1 MALKYL
7 MDENID
13 PIYPTQIR
21 SKQVELIIRVIGE
34 PFIPAKGT
42 KDPEILEWCEKYDF
56 ILVTNN
62 RKSMPVHL
70 NDHLQANHHIPGIFI
85 LNANLSV
92 GQNID
97 ELILIAECSFVNEY
111 QDQII
116 HLPITKEVS

>member
-21 SKQVELIIRVIGE
+21 SKQIGLIIRVIGE
-34 PFIPAKGT
+34 PSIPAKGT

-70 NDHLQANHHIPGIFI
+70 NEFASQSSYPWDIYFKREFKRWAKHR
-85 LNANLSV
+85 
-92 GQNID
+92 
-97 ELILIAECSFVNEY
+97 
-111 QDQII
+111 
-116 HLPITKEVS
+116 